1 VAIEADFKVDKTQNR
16 VGPVESGSQI
26 LCSTPQIAAEVARL
40 AIGRIQPGQVPRPA
54 FVGKKGLVADTA
66 KSRVT
71 WEKYA
76 GDGTEFAE
84 LFAVLPI
91 GDGRDTGLTFADAA
105 LVTSGSR
112 GCVPAADA
120 NAVPSTTHLK
130 CMPRSAEAGQY
141 TAQEAIYKSPGTLEA
156 GVLAKDR
163 GCVFVEGLLDPIV
176 KDSHLKLGPNFIHTY
191 EKVNGA
197 GHRDHWGRGTRSVGA
212 LLRCLVKPGGGW
224 LKITLAAGHNTK
236 HWLFH
241 IALAHRIDCVEV
253 QAHRLPEHVQHLLH
267 KVNVLEACS
276 PPATAP
282 SINVWRRQAAA
293 AVAATQAAARST
305 TAEHTRY
312 IVADV
317 HSISMACRT
326 HPHWA
331 PSPSAVQWPSA
342 WQLR

>member
-1 VAIEADFKVDKTQNR
+1 MAYPPCPPGAPDLGLRPHDKFGEGELGRRVKAARSGQVKNGPVRLPAAGLVAIEADFKVDKTQNR

-176 KDSHLKLGPNFIHTY
+176 KDSHLKLG
-191 EKVNGA
+191 
-197 GHRDHWGRGTRSVGA
+197 
-212 LLRCLVKPGGGW
+212 
-224 LKITLAAGHNTK
+224 
-236 HWLFH
+236 
-241 IALAHRIDCVEV
+241 VE
-253 QAHRLPEHVQHLLH
+253 
-267 KVNVLEACS
+267 
-276 PPATAP
+276 
-282 SINVWRRQAAA
+282 
-293 AVAATQAAARST
+293 
-305 TAEHTRY
+305 
-312 IVADV
+312 
-317 HSISMACRT
+317 
-326 HPHWA
+326 
-331 PSPSAVQWPSA
+331 
-342 WQLR
+342 

>member
-1 VAIEADFKVDKTQNR
+1 MQHSTDCSR
-16 VGPVESGSQI
+16 GS
-26 LCSTPQIAAEVARL
+26 TTRL
-40 AIGRIQPGQVPRPA
+40 GRIQPGQVPRPA

-163 GCVFVEGLLDPIV
+163 GCVFVGALLEPIV
-176 KDSHLKLGPNFIHTY
+176 KDSHLKLGVNFIHTY
-191 EKVNGA
+191 EKVTEARATETTGPAGHARLERCSGVSSNQVGA
-197 GHRDHWGRGTRSVGA
+197 G
-212 LLRCLVKPGGGW
+212 
-224 LKITLAAGHNTK
+224 
-236 HWLFH
+236 
-241 IALAHRIDCVEV
+241 
-253 QAHRLPEHVQHLLH
+253 
-267 KVNVLEACS
+267 
-276 PPATAP
+276 
-282 SINVWRRQAAA
+282 
-293 AVAATQAAARST
+293 
-305 TAEHTRY
+305 
-312 IVADV
+312 
-317 HSISMACRT
+317 
-326 HPHWA
+326 
-331 PSPSAVQWPSA
+331 
-342 WQLR
+342 